1 MSLRRTRSVATLIV
15 LLCLLSVGIATVASS
30 GVPRAI
36 LNADLVPMAKAKRP
50 QVTVPSVIDGNL
62 EFGSHKVYRSVT
74 IKGVL
79 SNAPGAHDT
88 TFIDCTFLGRGS
100 NYDMYLGDG
109 ASVYDVHFVNCT
121 FARAQN
127 DGTNPSMITMKPRG
141 SSTGGAGEL
150 HDITFTGC
158 YFGAKNAE
166 GKTGS
171 PGMMVEIQDYSEGS
185 ANHGFYNINFTNCTF
200 EAGNW
205 TTIDYAGTIQGY
217 AGGTI
222 LDGRSV
228 VKGCLFK
235 GMCAQGASGF
245 GTGLTLEIVRGVRIE
260 GNTFWRGYG
269 QTIASNT
276 WGVAA
281 NEATNNVITGNVFD
295 FRVNTGIT
303 PKRADYSSTVQL
315 GGEGDVLSNNTVYL
329 PPRVIPAGDLFVV
342 SPGNTSADNR
352 VLH

>member
-1 MSLRRTRSVATLIV
+1 MRFSFDSNATYNNV
-15 LLCLLSVGIATVASS
+15 TFT
-30 GVPRAI
+30 GVVRNEAG
-36 LNADLVPMAKAKRP
+36 A
-50 QVTVPSVIDGNL
+50 
-62 EFGSHKVYRSVT
+62 HSVT
-74 IKGVL
+74 F
-79 SNAPGAHDT
+79 NN
-88 TFIDCTFLGRGS
+88 CTFLGRGS

-171 PGMMVEIQDYSEGS
+171 PGMMIEIQDYSPS
-185 ANHGFYNINFTNCTF
+185 TANHGFYNINFTNCTF

-269 QTIASNT
+269 HTIASNT

-315 GGEGDVLSNNTVYL
+315 GGQGDVASNNTVYL
-329 PPRVIPAGDLFVV
+329 PAGVTTAASSVFDASGSVTV
-342 SPGNTSADNR
+342 SGNSIA
-352 VLH
+352 H